1 MKKYT
6 IIVAGG
12 SGSRMQA
19 HQPKQFL
26 ELNGRPMLMYTLD
39 AFVQYDAD
47 IEIVLVLPEDHV
59 ATWEQLVAQH
69 NYQTPHTT
77 TTGGTTRYESVRNG
91 LNTISGEGLVA
102 IHDGARPLI
111 TQKVINRTF
120 EQAKKTGNGVA
131 AVQMKDSIR
140 LMVNGKSQAVD
151 RSQYFVV
158 QTPQTFS
165 IPLIKRA
172 FEASTDNNF
181 TDDASVLEAH
191 GGKVTLVGGSYDNL
205 KITTPE
211 DLLIASSILDRR
223 K

>member
-1 MKKYT
+1 MKKYA

-26 ELNGRPMLMYTLD
+26 EINGRPMLMYTLD
-39 AFVQYDAD
+39 AFAQYDAD

-59 ATWEQLVAQH
+59 TTWEQLVKQYS
-69 NYQTPHTT
+69 YQTAHTT

-91 LNTISGEGLVA
+91 LDTLDGEGLVA

-120 EQAKKTGNGVA
+120 EQAQKTGNGIA

-165 IPLIKRA
+165 LPHIKRA
-172 FEASTDNNF
+172 FEASTDINF
-181 TDDASVLEAH
+181 TDDATVLEAN

-211 DLLIASSILDRR
+211 DLLIAASILDRR